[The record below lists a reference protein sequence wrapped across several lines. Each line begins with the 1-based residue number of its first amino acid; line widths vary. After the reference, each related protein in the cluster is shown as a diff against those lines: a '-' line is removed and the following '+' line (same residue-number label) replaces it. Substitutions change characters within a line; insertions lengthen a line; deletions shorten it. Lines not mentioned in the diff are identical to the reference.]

1 MQVKKDKLAILDK
14 YLSKLGKVAIA
25 YSGGID
31 SLFLLNRAEE
41 VLGSDNVLA
50 IIAHS
55 VLFDPYEF
63 EEAVFYLTNNKISY
77 DIVTFNPLDD
87 EEISTNSKNR
97 CYKCKRMM
105 MNKIVARAKLN
116 QIPYV
121 LDGQNYDDSLS
132 QNRPGMRAVKELD
145 ILSPLMEL
153 GFRKKEIIELAK
165 NVGITQYDKPSNT
178 CLATRFP
185 YGTKLDVNQMKKVA
199 EAERLLKEA
208 GVYFVRARCE
218 DGTLRI
224 ETLKKYFSKIVQDED
239 LLRNLKELNFEKVT
253 LDLNG
258 YHSY

>member
-1 MQVKKDKLAILDK
+1 MQVKKDKLTILDK
-14 YLSKLGKVAIA
+14 YLSQLGKVAIA

-63 EEAVFYLTNNKISY
+63 EEAISYLKNNKVNY
-77 DIVTFNPLDD
+77 DVVTFSPLDD

-132 QNRPGMRAVKELD
+132 QNRPGMRAVKELY

-165 NVGITQYDKPSNT
+165 DLGRNLVIITREDIKKVEDDFIGSEFVKNQIGVGCVSEPCALLASNGNGNFLEQKYVYNGITISIYEEK
-178 CLATRFP
+178 F
-185 YGTKLDVNQMKKVA
+185 G
-199 EAERLLKEA
+199 
-208 GVYFVRARCE
+208 
-218 DGTLRI
+218 
-224 ETLKKYFSKIVQDED
+224 DE
-239 LLRNLKELNFEKVT
+239 
-253 LDLNG
+253 
-258 YHSY
+258 